1 MSDVP
6 TVQNP
11 LLMLDYDGTLAEVV
25 DNPDEAH
32 PHKDVPELLQKLNEA
47 HPVYIVT
54 GRAADDLSNLLHV
67 EGLRVIGVHGMEE
80 GVLGGEVTPS
90 VSEED
95 LKTLEKVRQNLPAID
110 GLNVEDKRSAIAF
123 HYREV
128 SAEGREKLESWAS
141 QQPGNLSRLWG
152 KNVLELRPEGY
163 SKGRAVE
170 RLVEEHSDKE
180 PVFIGDDTT
189 DEEAFEVLAELDKG
203 LSIKVGQG
211 ETNARERLE
220 GVDAVV
226 AYLKRYL

>member
-1 MSDVP
+1 MNDVP

-32 PHKDVPELLQKLNEA
+32 PHEEVPDLLTRLNEA

-54 GRAADDLSNLLHV
+54 GRTADDLSTLLHV

-95 LKTLEKVRQNLPAID
+95 LETLEEVRRDFPELK
-110 GLNVEDKRSAIAF
+110 GLKVEDKRSAIAF

-128 SAEGREKLESWAS
+128 SDEGREKLESWAS
-141 QQPGNLSRLWG
+141 QQPKNLSRLWG

-170 RLVEEHSDKE
+170 RLVKEHSDKK

-189 DEEAFEVLAELDKG
+189 DEEAFEVLALDTG

-211 ETNARERLE
+211 ETKAQARLVD
-220 GVDAVV
+220 VDAVV
-226 AYLKRYL
+226 AYLKHYL

>member
-1 MSDVP
+1 MNDVP
-6 TVQNP
+6 TVQKP

-32 PHKDVPELLQKLNEA
+32 PHEEVPGLLTKLSAA

-80 GVLGGEVTPS
+80 GVLGGEVTPA

-95 LKTLEKVRQNLPAID
+95 LETLEEVRQNLPEIE
-110 GLNVEDKRSAIAF
+110 GLKVEDKRSAIAF

-128 SAEGREKLESWAS
+128 SAEGREGLESWAS
-141 QQPGNLSRLWG
+141 KQPENLSRLWG

-170 RLVEEHSDKE
+170 RLVKEHPNNE
-180 PVFIGDDTT
+180 PIFIGDDTT
-189 DEEAFEVLAELDKG
+189 DEEAFEVLADLDKG
-203 LSIKVGQG
+203 LSVKVGQD
-211 ETNARERLE
+211 ETKAQARLDS
-220 GVDAVV
+220 VDAVV